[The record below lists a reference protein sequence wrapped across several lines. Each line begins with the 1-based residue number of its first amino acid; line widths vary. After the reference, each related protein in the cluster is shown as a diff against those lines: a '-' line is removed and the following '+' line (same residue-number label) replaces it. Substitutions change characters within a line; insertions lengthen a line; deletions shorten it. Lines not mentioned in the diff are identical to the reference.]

1 MPTVIRQDGFRIVIY
16 TNDHLPAHVHVIK
29 ANAEIRIQL
38 GSEGESPQLLTIDG
52 DISNK
57 EVAKALYL
65 VKEHQIELLN
75 KWREIHGDE

>member
-1 MPTVIRQDGFRIVIY
+1 MPTVFRKDGFRIVIY

-38 GSEGESPQLLTIDG
+38 GQEGEAPQLLTIEG

-57 EVAKALYL
+57 EVAKALAL
-65 VKEHQIELLN
+65 VKENKVDLLT
-75 KWREIHGDE
+75 KWREIHGN